1 MRGAVLPCVLLAT
14 HIASAQVVPQVA
26 ALLRDARLGEIS
38 GMALST
44 RTPQRLWLH
53 NDSGTR
59 PELFAIDTGGRVQA
73 RLVLSGG
80 KPVDWEDMAAFELDG
95 TSYLLL
101 ADTGD
106 NGGVRK
112 RSELVIV
119 EEPGFADADGEKLL
133 TASPAWRIAFRYAD
147 APHDVEAVAVDAPNE
162 TVLLLTKR
170 TSPPQIWSLPLRPGN
185 ETDLV
190 ALPAGTLAVPQEP
203 VPAVDFQRRLQP
215 GRPTGFAIS
224 RDGRSAAVLT
234 YASVWLY
241 RRNDGERWTQAL
253 ARTPQVFPFGLLAQA
268 EAVAIDAAGTHVFV
282 SGERWPVPL
291 LRLDLPPAPATP

>member
-1 MRGAVLPCVLLAT
+1 MRAAALLCTLLAANAANAE
-14 HIASAQVVPQVA
+14 IVPQIA

-59 PELFAIDTGGRVQA
+59 PELFALDTDGRLQA
-73 RLVLSGG
+73 RLVLSGS

-95 TSYLLL
+95 KSYLLI

-106 NGGVRK
+106 NGAVRK

-119 EEPGFADADGEKLL
+119 EEPAFDDGGGEKPL
-133 TASPAWRIAFRYAD
+133 TATPAWRISFRYAD
-147 APHDVEAVAVDAPNE
+147 APHDVEAVAIDAQSE
-162 TVLLLTKR
+162 TILLLTKR

-185 ETDLV
+185 RTDLV
-190 ALPAGTLAVPQEP
+190 AQPVGTLAVPQEP

-215 GRPTGFAIS
+215 GRPTAFAIS

-241 RRNDGERWTQAL
+241 RRADGERWTQAL

-268 EAVAIDAAGTHVFV
+268 EAVTIDATGTRIFI
-282 SGERWPVPL
+282 SGERWPAPL
-291 LRLDLPPAPATP
+291 LRLDLPPMPKTH

>member
-1 MRGAVLPCVLLAT
+1 MRRAALLCALLASSV
-14 HIASAQVVPQVA
+14 ASAEVVPQIA

-59 PELFAIDTGGRVQA
+59 PELFALDTGGRLQA

-95 TSYLLL
+95 KSYLLL

-106 NGGVRK
+106 NGAVRK

-119 EEPGFADADGEKLL
+119 EEPDFDDGGGEKSL
-133 TASPAWRIAFRYAD
+133 TGTPAWRIGFRYAD
-147 APHDVEAVAVDAPNE
+147 APHDVEAVAVDATSE

-185 ETDLV
+185 RIDLV
-190 ALPAGTLAVPQEP
+190 AQPMGTLAVPQEP
-203 VPAVDFQRRLQP
+203 ALAVDFQRRLQP
-215 GRPTGFAIS
+215 GRPTGFTIS

-241 RRNDGERWTQAL
+241 RRSDGERWTQAL
-253 ARTPQVFPFGLLAQA
+253 GRTPQVFPFGLLAQA
-268 EAVAIDAAGTHVFV
+268 EAVAIDATGARVFV
-282 SGERWPVPL
+282 SGERWPTPL
-291 LRLDLPPAPATP
+291 LRLDLPPMATTP

>member
-1 MRGAVLPCVLLAT
+1 MRTAALLCTLLA
-14 HIASAQVVPQVA
+14 AGAANAQTVPQIA

-38 GMALST
+38 GMTVSA
-44 RTPQRLWLH
+44 RTQQRLWLH
-53 NDSGTR
+53 NDSGAR
-59 PELFAIDTGGRVQA
+59 PEMFAIDTRGRLQA
-73 RLVLSGG
+73 RLVLDGV

-95 TSYLLL
+95 KSYLLL

-106 NGGVRK
+106 NGGVRE

-119 EEPGFADADGEKLL
+119 EEPALDGGSRERLL
-133 TASPAWRIAFRYAD
+133 VATPAWRIGFRYAD
-147 APHDVEAVAVDAPNE
+147 APHDVEAVAVDALNE

-185 ETDLV
+185 RADHV
-190 ALPAGTLAVPQEP
+190 AQPAGTLAVPQEP
-203 VPAVDFQRRLQP
+203 VPAVNFQRRLLP

-241 RRNDGERWTQAL
+241 RRSDGERWTQAL
-253 ARTPQVFPFGLLAQA
+253 ARTPQVFPFALLAQA
-268 EAVAIDAAGTHVFV
+268 EAVAIDATGARIFV
-282 SGERWPVPL
+282 SGERWPAPL
-291 LRLDLPPAPATP
+291 LRLDLPPVSATP